1 MASESRFFPRPAFP
15 ISQVVADM
23 PQTVP
28 FVGPEEMQ
36 RASGRPFRAR
46 LGANESSFGPSPL
59 AIAAMRDAASESWM
73 YADPQN
79 YDLRSALSKHHAVAI
94 DHVLIGEGIDG
105 LLGLAAKVAV
115 APGTTVVTSNG
126 AYPTFNFHVAA
137 NGGRLVLVPFRNDH
151 EDLDALLEAAKRE
164 GASLIY
170 VSNPNNP
177 MGSVW
182 GADVIAEFLQR
193 VPENILVLLDEAYAD
208 TAPAGVVTPI
218 VLHQPTNLIRFRT
231 FSKAY
236 GLAGARIGYAIA
248 VPEVISL
255 LDSIRN
261 DYGINRLGIRAALAA
276 VGDQAYLSD
285 VVEKIGHARVRIGA
299 IAADNDLVAL
309 PSATNFVAIDC
320 GRDGA
325 FAARVMREVL
335 SRDVFV
341 RKPGAPGLDRCIRVS
356 VGDDAALDI
365 FAEVLAES
373 LLAVA

>member
-1 MASESRFFPRPAFP
+1 MASEYRSHPRWAFP

-28 FVGPEEMQ
+28 FVGPEEIQ
-36 RASGRPFRAR
+36 RARRRPFRAR

-73 YADPQN
+73 YADPQSF
-79 YDLRSALSKHHAVAI
+79 DLRSALSKHHAIPI
-94 DHVLIGEGIDG
+94 DQVMIGEGIDG

-115 APGTTVVTSNG
+115 SPSTTVVTSNG

-137 NGGRLVLVPFRNDH
+137 NGGRLVLVPFRDDR

-164 GASLIY
+164 DASLIY

-182 GADVIAEFLQR
+182 RADVIAEFIAR

-208 TAPAGVVTPI
+208 TAPAGVITPI
-218 VLHQPTNLIRFRT
+218 DTLQPTNLIRFRT

-261 DYGINRLGIRAALAA
+261 DYGINRVGLQGALAA
-276 VGDQAYLSD
+276 LDDQTYLLE
-285 VVEKIGHARVRIGA
+285 VVEKISRARVRVGA
-299 IAADNDLVAL
+299 IAADNGLVAL

-325 FAARVMREVL
+325 FAVRVMQEVL
-335 SRDVFV
+335 ARDVFV

-365 FAEVLAES
+365 FAEVLAEA
-373 LLAVA
+373 LLAAA